1 MKLLINFY
9 ANVSE
14 ASINDL
20 IKFITI
26 KLASQDPEKP
36 IDEIVLQISSS
47 GGSSDHGLLAYN
59 FLKQISIPKT
69 TIGMGNVDSAA
80 VMMFCAGNKRLAAP
94 SCRFVLH
101 EAIATLGGQFNP
113 TKLSEMARLI
123 QRITDDYSEV
133 ISKVTGKK
141 KKVVSKEVHG
151 GAVLSSDDAKKF
163 GLVTEI
169 IDGAYLKNMKD
180 LDIFLVN
187 NPNQPQVQL
196 PIQQPQK
203 NAEI

>member
-14 ASINDL
+14 GSINDL
-20 IKFITI
+20 IKFITV
-26 KLASQDPEKP
+26 KLAQQNPEKP
-36 IDEIVLQISSS
+36 IDEIILQISSS

-80 VMMFCAGNKRLAAP
+80 VMLFCAGEKRFAAP

-101 EAIATLGGQFNP
+101 EAIATLSGQFNP
-113 TKLSEMARLI
+113 AKLSEMAKLI

-133 ISKVTGKK
+133 ISKVVNKK
-141 KKVVSKEVHG
+141 KITVDKDVRSG
-151 GAVLSSDDAKKF
+151 TVLSSTEAKKF
-163 GLVTEI
+163 GLVTDI
-169 IDGAYLKNMKD
+169 IEGAYLTEMRD
-180 LDIFLVN
+180 LDILLVN
-187 NPNQPQVQL
+187 NPNQLQIQQQN
-196 PIQQPQK
+196 QQPQK
-203 NAEI
+203 NAEV

>member
-14 ASINDL
+14 GSINDL
-20 IKFITI
+20 IKFVTI
-26 KLASQDPEKP
+26 KLAQQNPEKP
-36 IDEIVLQISSS
+36 IDEIIIQISSS

-80 VMMFCAGNKRLAAP
+80 VMIFSAGQKRLSAT

-101 EAIATLGGQFNP
+101 EAIATMAGQFNP

-133 ISKVTGKK
+133 ISKVIGKK
-141 KKVVSKEVHG
+141 KTVVDKEVKKG
-151 GAVLSSDDAKKF
+151 SVLSALEAKKL

-169 IDGAYLKNMKD
+169 IEGAYLKDMKD
-180 LDIFLVN
+180 LDILLIN
-187 NPNQPQVQL
+187 NPVQPLAQA
-196 PIQQPQK
+196 PNQQPEK
-203 NAEI
+203 KAEL